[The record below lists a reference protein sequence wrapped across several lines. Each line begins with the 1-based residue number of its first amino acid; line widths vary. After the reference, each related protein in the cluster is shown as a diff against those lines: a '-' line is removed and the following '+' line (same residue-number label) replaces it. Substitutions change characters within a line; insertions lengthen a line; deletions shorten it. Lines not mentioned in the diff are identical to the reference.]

1 MKHPEHD
8 FEQHCVAIARAAGWV
23 CWKNEKN
30 GLKGIPDYSMLH
42 PDGRFLLV
50 EFKRP
55 DGGGRLSSA
64 QKTWLER
71 FPKTAYVVD
80 DEKYFVELLEKG

>member
-1 MKHPEHD
+1 MKRLEHE
-8 FEQHCVAIARAAGWV
+8 FEKRCVTLARASGWV

-30 GLKGIPDYSMLH
+30 GLKGIPDYSILH

-55 DGGGRLSSA
+55 DGGGRLSQA
-64 QKTWLER
+64 QKTWLAR
-71 FPKTAYVVD
+71 FPKTVHVID
-80 DEKYFVELLEKG
+80 DEQRFKELITS